1 MITAEE
7 IHNRPFLSGFVFSNF
22 EGSIIFWQDD
32 NEEDSES
39 EEEDDEND
47 SDDDM
52 GDDFDS
58 DEEDEDS
65 KEEEEDSN
73 EEVIFFQSFE
83 IWNC

>member
-22 EGSIIFWQDD
+22 EGSIFWQDD

-47 SDDDM
+47 SDNDM
-52 GDDFDS
+52 ADDFDS
-58 DEEDEDS
+58 DDEEDS
-65 KEEEEDSN
+65 NEEEEDSN